1 MISRRFNYLSSVKI
15 EPGEAAMTIFLIL
28 APYGAFAVLMLVT
41 PAAVSLFTAAAI
53 CLAVIGYDLKG
64 GRSMKILGAGS
75 VVVLT
80 AGGSYVALIDPDL
93 SVSAVKFAV
102 DTGIFLVT
110 LGSIV
115 VGKPF
120 TLQYAL
126 EIVDAETAKLPGFI
140 RANYLITAVWTFSM
154 LLMMAGNVALIYVP
168 GLPLWS
174 GLLIAFAARN
184 SAVYFTKWYPEYRR
198 AKYGKPPA
206 NALPDTN

>member
-1 MISRRFNYLSSVKI
+1 
-15 EPGEAAMTIFLIL
+15 MTILLIL
-28 APYGAFAVLMLVT
+28 APYGAFAFLILVASS
-41 PAAVSLFTAAAI
+41 AASLFTAAAI
-53 CLAVIGYDLKG
+53 CLAVIAYDFAC
-64 GRSMKILGAGS
+64 GRSMKILGVGS
-75 VVVLT
+75 VLVFSAVYF
-80 AGGSYVALIDPDL
+80 YVEWIDPSL
-93 SVSAVKFAV
+93 SVSGVKFAV
-102 DTGIFLVT
+102 DAGIFLVT

-115 VGKPF
+115 IGKPF

-126 EIVDAETAKLPGFI
+126 EVVDAETAKLPGFI
-140 RANYLITAVWTFSM
+140 RANYTITWAWVLAM

-206 NALPDTN
+206 NALPGTN